1 MARRP
6 RQSTKNAAYALALG
20 GISAALA
27 LLLVWLGVVTRY
39 VTVAFFAAAGCAV
52 TVPLTKRYWFSAVA
66 SLLVSAGLS
75 FLVGDIA
82 SVSGYAVYFGPMAVI
97 SAVMWEKKVKW
108 YIAYPV
114 KIVWINAAVAALYY
128 GLGAMEVLAPDIAA
142 AMPYWA
148 IAIVATVALL
158 LIDLLMTYAYRTL
171 KTVTAKVIRDKDGGE
186 ATAEDIARA
195 ELEDMDPFGR
205 DEEEDDARDSA
216 GKRAPRADEGSPD
229 ESGERE
235 NEAGNKDDAN

>member
-1 MARRP
+1 M
-6 RQSTKNAAYALALG
+6 
-20 GISAALA
+20 
-27 LLLVWLGVVTRY
+27 
-39 VTVAFFAAAGCAV
+39 
-52 TVPLTKRYWFSAVA
+52 
-66 SLLVSAGLS
+66 
-75 FLVGDIA
+75 VGDIA
-82 SVSGYAVYFGPMAVI
+82 SVSGYAVYFGPMAVT
-97 SAVMWEKKVKW
+97 SAVMWEKKAKW

-128 GLGAMEVLAPDIAA
+128 GLGAMEVLGPDIAA